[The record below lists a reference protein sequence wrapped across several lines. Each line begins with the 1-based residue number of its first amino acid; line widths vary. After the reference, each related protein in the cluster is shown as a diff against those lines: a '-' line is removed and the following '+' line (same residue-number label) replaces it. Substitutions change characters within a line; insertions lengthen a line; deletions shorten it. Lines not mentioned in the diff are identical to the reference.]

1 MKAIINN
8 KEYKVKVIDDNYDSY
23 NDLIEV
29 EIVEGVFA
37 SKRAIVKKS
46 DLIKPMSVKME
57 IYANKIDKYAKETD
71 WSYEANRTLD
81 VTITI
86 EGGTKKTRDSLLYG
100 QVESIVNDYGYDFSR
115 CGSDE
120 NDSTWEQIVIEYSH
134 GNMTAIKKELKLMF
148 KEIKKL
154 FK

>member
-8 KEYKVKVIDDNYDSY
+8 KEYKVKMIDENYDSY
-23 NDLIEV
+23 NGLVEV
-29 EIVEGVFA
+29 KIVEGVFA
-37 SKRAIVKKS
+37 GKCAIVNET
-46 DLIKPMSVKME
+46 DLIKPMKATME
-57 IYANKIDKYAKETD
+57 ISSNKIDKYAKETD
-71 WSYEANRTLD
+71 LSYEARRTLD

-100 QVESIVNDYGYDFSR
+100 QVVTIVNEYGYDFLR

-120 NDSTWEQIVIEYSH
+120 GDSTWEQIVIEYSH
-134 GNMTAIKKELKLMF
+134 GNMTSIKKDLKNMF
-148 KEIKKL
+148 KEIKRL

>member
-8 KEYKVKVIDDNYDSY
+8 KEYKVKMIDENYDNY
-23 NDLIEV
+23 NGLVEV
-29 EIVEGVFA
+29 KIVEGVFA
-37 SKRAIVKKS
+37 GKCAIVNET
-46 DLIKPMSVKME
+46 DLMKPMTVAMD
-57 IYANKIDKYAKETD
+57 IYANKVDKYAKETD
-71 WSYEANRTLD
+71 INYDDERTLD

-120 NDSTWEQIVIEYSH
+120 NNSAWEQIVIEYSH
-134 GNMTAIKKELKLMF
+134 GNMTAIKKELKAMF

-154 FK
+154 F

>member
-8 KEYKVKVIDDNYDSY
+8 KEYKVKMIDENYDNY
-23 NDLIEV
+23 NGLVEV
-29 EIVEGVFA
+29 KIVEGVFA
-37 SKRAIVKKS
+37 GKCAIVNET
-46 DLIKPMSVKME
+46 DLIKPMTVAMD
-57 IYANKIDKYAKETD
+57 IYANKVDKYAKETD
-71 WSYEANRTLD
+71 INYDDERTLD

-120 NDSTWEQIVIEYSH
+120 NNSAWEQIVIEYSH
-134 GNMTAIKKELKLMF
+134 GNMTAIKKELKAMF

-154 FK
+154 F